1 MTLCP
6 ACKKRE
12 LNSEIIKDNTIFSD
26 CDCGFSL
33 ITEV

>member
-6 ACKKRE
+6 ACKKHNLE
-12 LNSEIIKDNTIFSD
+12 SERLEDNTIFSE

-33 ITEV
+33 VTEV